1 MNTFNKHHMDLELS
15 RLEMM
20 FSHIRI
26 AAPQQFSKLTASI
39 DACGQLSP
47 VIVVPSAT
55 LNHYT
60 LMDGY
65 LRIQVMKKLRQ
76 DVVKAEIWE
85 CTEAEALLSLLANHG
100 QRNWEAFE
108 EAQALHE
115 LETRY
120 QLSQEQ
126 IARQIGRTQSW
137 VSRRLALLRVL
148 PDKLIH
154 AVTEG
159 KISVWTA
166 HRVLVPMA
174 RAIPPHA
181 DQLFSYLQHHS
192 HSTRELSIFFKHY
205 QKTNH
210 ASREKMVM
218 QPDLF
223 FKAQKALQAD
233 RQAKLLKAGPEG
245 RWRSILAHVGDQI
258 HHLEKLVPELFYER
272 QDEKTIKQLLLP
284 LMRLQNDLHR
294 ISITSKEKQH
304 DRQNDAPGHYHAPSI
319 GQELSAH

>member
-1 MNTFNKHHMDLELS
+1 MTTFNKHPMDLELS
-15 RLEMM
+15 RLEMT

-26 AAPQQFSKLTASI
+26 AAPQQFARLTISI
-39 DACGQLSP
+39 DTCGQLSP
-47 VIVVPSAT
+47 VIVVPAAA

-85 CTEAEALLSLLANHG
+85 CSEAEALLFLLADHG
-100 QRNWEAFE
+100 KRSWEAFE

-115 LETRY
+115 LEMRY

-126 IARQIGRTQSW
+126 IAKQIGRTQSW

-192 HSTRELSIFFKHY
+192 HSTRELSDFFKHY
-205 QKTNH
+205 QKMNQP
-210 ASREKMVM
+210 SREKMVNE
-218 QPDLF
+218 PALF
-223 FKAQKALQAD
+223 FKAQKAMQAD
-233 RQAKLLKAGPEG
+233 SQAKLLKAGPEG
-245 RWRSILAHVGDQI
+245 RWRMVLSEISHQI
-258 HHLEKLVPELFYER
+258 RHLEKLVPQLSYER
-272 QDEKTIKQLLLP
+272 QDEKSCQQLLLP
-284 LMRLQNDLHR
+284 LRRIQTDLQR
-294 ISITSKEKQH
+294 ISIQSRGNEHERQDDTS
-304 DRQNDAPGHYHAPSI
+304 NHYHTSPG
-319 GQELSAH
+319 GQELSEH